1 MHIWQEHLLA
11 DLDGAGTEQDVF
23 NRLAGL
29 ALELGFDHF
38 AYGVRQP
45 MHLSQPRVVMLN
57 NYPESWQRRYAEQ
70 SYFLIDPS
78 VQHGLKST
86 MPLVWTEELFLPQ
99 RGFWEEARAY
109 GLSVGWAQSTCDMQG
124 VSGMMTLARSSE
136 TLSTVELDEKGYK
149 MIWLTQI
156 THQLMANR
164 LAEQI
169 APERASVLSG
179 REIDVLRWTAE
190 GKTASDISTIMHIT
204 ERTVNF
210 HIANCIKK
218 LNATNKTAAAV
229 KAALLGLFH

>member
-11 DLDGAGTEQDVF
+11 DLDGAGSERDVF

-29 ALELGFDHF
+29 ASDLGFDHF

-45 MHLSQPRVVMLN
+45 MHLSQPRVVMMN
-57 NYPESWQRRYAEQ
+57 NYPETWQHRYADQ
-70 SYFLIDPS
+70 SYFLIDPT
-78 VQHGLKST
+78 VKHCMKSN
-86 MPLVWTEELFLPQ
+86 MPLVWTEQLFQPE
-99 RGFWEEARAY
+99 REFWEEARAY
-109 GLSVGWAQSTCDMQG
+109 GLKVGWAQSSCDMQG
-124 VSGMMTLARSSE
+124 VSGMLTLARTNE
-136 TLSTVELDEKGYK
+136 TLTEAELDIKGYK

-164 LAEQI
+164 LSDQI
-169 APERASVLSG
+169 APERASVLSP

-190 GKTASDISTIMHIT
+190 GKTAGDIATIMHMT
-204 ERTVNF
+204 ERTANF

-229 KAALLGLFH
+229 KAALLGLF